1 MRKKITLLFL
11 ALFTFSFLN
20 LEAQDKKLTYQDI
33 VYMNPGIFPERINQL
48 QWMGDADQF
57 AYSEENAII
66 KGKATGEKRKE
77 VFNLDDLNNQIN
89 KMGYDSLKRLPR
101 ISYISEDVLMF
112 NNDNN
117 VFLYAIEKKE
127 LKRIN
132 SYPEEAENIDI
143 EENTF
148 QVAYTIDDDLYVSL
162 ENEKVQITKDGGDGI
177 VNGKTVHR
185 NEFGISHGIF
195 WSPEGNLL
203 AFYRMDESMV
213 SEYPLVDVSPRFAE
227 LLPDR
232 YPMAGMTSHEVTV
245 GVYNIQTKE
254 TVFLKTGDPVDQY
267 LTNLT
272 WGPEEQYI
280 YIAVLNRDQNHLKLN
295 KYDAGT
301 GEFVQTLFEEKND
314 TYVEPMKGLFFLESD
329 PEKFAWFSKRDG
341 YNHLYLYN
349 TEGELL
355 KQLTKGDFDVVSF
368 YGFAPEG
375 DKIFFSA
382 AAPTPIQRNI
392 FSADFHTGDLERI
405 TSDHGSHSA
414 KFSKNKKYFIDIF
427 SSTNIARKYQ
437 VVDSRGKVKQ
447 VLLEDVDPLENYMLG
462 EMEIFTVKNE
472 NGQDLYGR
480 LIKPVNFDSTRK
492 YPVINYVYGGP
503 HSQLINDSWLGGGRL
518 FLYFLAQE
526 GYLVVTIDNRGT
538 ANRGFEFESAI
549 FRNLGEVEMKDQMAG
564 MRYIMKLPYA
574 DTSRIGVD
582 GWSYGGFMT
591 ISLLM
596 NYPEIFKAGVAGGP
610 VCDWKYYEVM
620 YGERYMDTPQSNPE
634 GYEKSSLINK
644 VEKLK
649 SKLLILHGTNDNTVV
664 WQNSLMFLK
673 KCIEEGIQ
681 LDYFVYP
688 GHEHNV
694 RGKDRMHMYEKI
706 VNYFNLHLK

>member
-1 MRKKITLLFL
+1 MRKKIAFLLL
-11 ALFTFSFLN
+11 AFFAITFFSLK
-20 LEAQDKKLTYQDI
+20 AQDKKLTYQDI
-33 VYMNPGIFPERINQL
+33 VYMNPDIFPERIQQL
-48 QWMGDADQF
+48 QWMGDADYF
-57 AYSEENAII
+57 AYSEKNAIM
-66 KGKATGEKRKE
+66 KARAGSEKRKE
-77 VFNLDDLNNQIN
+77 VFKLDDLN
-89 KMGYDSLKRLPR
+89 KELSEFGYDSLKRLPV
-101 ISYISEDVLMF
+101 ISFISEDVLMF
-112 NNDNN
+112 KNNNSI
-117 VFLYAIEKKE
+117 FLFYTDKKE

-132 SYPEEAENIDI
+132 SYPEDAENIDV

-148 QVAYTIDDDLYVSL
+148 EFAFTIEDDLYVSL
-162 ENEKVQITKDGGDGI
+162 ENEIVQITEDGGDGI

-213 SEYPLVDVSPRFAE
+213 TEYPLVDATPRFAE
-227 LLPDR
+227 LIPDR
-232 YPMAGMTSHEVTV
+232 YPMAGMTSHQVTV
-245 GVYNIQTKE
+245 GVYNIQTRE
-254 TVFLKTGDPVDQY
+254 TIFLDTGEPVDQY

-272 WGPEEQYI
+272 WGPEGNYI

-295 KYDAGT
+295 KYDART
-301 GEFVQTLFEEKND
+301 GKLVQTLFEEKND
-314 TYVEPMKGLFFLESD
+314 TYVEPMKGLFFMESN

-349 TEGELL
+349 TDGELL
-355 KQLTKGDFDVVSF
+355 KQLTKGSFDVVSF
-368 YGFAPEG
+368 YGFDSDGEN
-375 DKIFFSA
+375 IYFSA
-382 AAPTPIQRNI
+382 AAPNPLQRNI
-392 FSADFHTGDLERI
+392 FSSSIETGHIIRLSKE
-405 TSDHGSHSA
+405 HGSHTA
-414 KFSKNKKYFIDIF
+414 RFSKDKKYFIDVF
-427 SSTNIARKYQ
+427 SSTEIARKYQ
-437 VVDSRGKVKQ
+437 IVDSKGKVKQ
-447 VLLEDVDPLENYMLG
+447 LLLEDIDPLEDYNLE
-462 EMEIFTVKNE
+462 EMKIFTIKNE
-472 NGQDLYGR
+472 NGHDLYGR
-480 LIKPVNFDSTRK
+480 MIKPVNFDSTQK

-503 HSQLINDSWLGGGRL
+503 HSQLVKDSWLGGGRL

-526 GYLVVTIDNRGT
+526 GYLVVTVDNRGT

-549 FRNLGEVEMKDQMAG
+549 FRNLGTVEMKDQMAG
-564 MRYIMKLPYA
+564 MKYIMDLPYA

-596 NYPEIFKAGVAGGP
+596 NYPEVFKVGVAGGP

-620 YGERYMDTPQSNPE
+620 YGERYMDTPETNPE
-634 GYEKSSLINK
+634 GYDNSSLINK

-649 SKLLILHGTNDNTVV
+649 SKLLIIHGTNDNTVV

-673 KCIEEGIQ
+673 KCIDEGIQ